1 MRIARLLVF
10 GLAAGLPGVAL
21 AHTGQGGTGSLV
33 SGLVH
38 PLSGADHVLA
48 MVAVGLLAAHLGGRS
63 FWMLP
68 LAFMSM
74 MLAGGAVAVGGL
86 PLAVVEFGIVASVLV
101 LGTLIVSGRSLPR
114 VLALCLCALFAVFHG
129 HAHGAEMPAA
139 ASGALYATG
148 FVASTGLLHTLGIA
162 LGSVLG
168 RFAPAAAMRCA
179 GALIVLG
186 GVGLAIG

>member
-10 GLAAGLPGVAL
+10 GLSAGLPEVAL
-21 AHTGQGGTGSLV
+21 AHTGHGGAGSLV
-33 SGLVH
+33 GGLVH
-38 PLSGADHVLA
+38 PLSGTDHVLA

-63 FWMLP
+63 IVALP
-68 LAFMSM
+68 LAFMGM
-74 MLAGGAVAVGGL
+74 MLIGGTVAAGAL
-86 PLAVVEFGIVASVLV
+86 PLAGVELGILASVLV
-101 LGTLIVSGRSLPR
+101 LGLLIASGRSLPGT
-114 VLALCLCALFAVFHG
+114 VALCLCALFALFHG

-139 ASGALYATG
+139 ASGAVYALGFLAATG
-148 FVASTGLLHTLGIA
+148 SLHALGIA

-179 GALIVLG
+179 GAVIVLG